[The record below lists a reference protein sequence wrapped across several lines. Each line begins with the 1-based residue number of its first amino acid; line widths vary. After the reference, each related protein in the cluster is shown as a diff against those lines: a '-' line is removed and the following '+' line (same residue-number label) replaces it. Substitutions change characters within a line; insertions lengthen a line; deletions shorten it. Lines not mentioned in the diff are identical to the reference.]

1 VEVQNSLSTPL
12 FTINSAGKVGIGSG
26 SLTPTGMLDVTS
38 LSTTTQTAILRG
50 VSGLTSNILE
60 AKRFSRGVDGNGPTG
75 LFTSFDVAG
84 NTSTVNIRDDGY
96 YPTIGFHQTS
106 ANTSIN
112 VVNLTGYNGLII
124 GGLANTNVDF
134 RTTGVTYSFIT
145 AHPNLNNWLSRPLS
159 ISTTNLANNN
169 DGAAN
174 IGNKA
179 QIALQTLNQYF
190 RGAMIR
196 GSASQLANLLE
207 IQNSSSGV
215 ISYIDP
221 SGNQSGISA
230 SYPSG
235 ITLSSGIPSV
245 TTSKLYASG
254 TTLYWNGNQFMGTV
268 GGTGATGFIGGTGAT
283 GVTGFIGGT
292 GATGVTGFIG
302 GTGATGVTGFIGG
315 TGATGVTGFI
325 GGTGA
330 TGVTGFIGGTGATGF
345 RGGTGAT
352 GVTGFIGGTGATGVT
367 GFVGGTGAT
376 GITGFIGGTGATGV
390 TGFIGGTGATGVTGF
405 VGGTGPIG
413 PGTIIS
419 GTGNYIPIYSG
430 NTVTIMPQNVA
441 YIDTTNRRLGIN
453 NPSPLASI
461 DIINQSNTTIGTIIK
476 AAASQSADM
485 LEIQNSSSIPLFTVN
500 SAGRVGIGSG
510 SQTPT
515 GTLDITSMS
524 TTTVGQITRAVSGQT
539 ANIAEFRDGS
549 GNAVLWVDT
558 LGRVGQYI
566 SGVAGVNGLQ
576 GAAFGF
582 NAMANVTSTA
592 QLNTAF
598 GYGALAGGAGGAF
611 TGTRNVAIG
620 SYAGGSITTGQWNFL
635 MGFNAG
641 AGITTGSYNI
651 IIGYK
656 ATSANFSESILIGDN
671 AYTKNTRNGN
681 VAIGVNAFNTNV
693 SGINN
698 VAVGFNAGRGGTD
711 TNVSNNTY
719 IGADAGLWNTSGN
732 NSTAIGHKSLC
743 GNQGGTT
750 QSGEQC
756 VAIGNYTL
764 GIINRGLSNTAVGYN
779 SLSTL
784 THGTGVTAIGAGTST
799 SVATTGNY
807 SIIIG
812 MNAQANQNYQ
822 LVIGSTSIK
831 VGKSD
836 NTGEQAVSLTA
847 PSGVSRL
854 LESRI
859 NGTIY
864 NIPLLPSGATNLA
877 ATVVTPPVITSTGLT
892 LTNSHNGYIIEQ
904 TGVVASGT
912 FTIGDNTQI
921 TIPGWNCMIVNIG
934 SGVIIS
940 SGTNTMR
947 SPGGL
952 NKSRTQYSSI
962 SIYRRGTNDF
972 MLAGDLA

>member
-1 VEVQNSLSTPL
+1 
-12 FTINSAGKVGIGSG
+12 
-26 SLTPTGMLDVTS
+26 
-38 LSTTTQTAILRG
+38 
-50 VSGLTSNILE
+50 
-60 AKRFSRGVDGNGPTG
+60 
-75 LFTSFDVAG
+75 
-84 NTSTVNIRDDGY
+84 
-96 YPTIGFHQTS
+96 
-106 ANTSIN
+106 
-112 VVNLTGYNGLII
+112 
-124 GGLANTNVDF
+124 
-134 RTTGVTYSFIT
+134 
-145 AHPNLNNWLSRPLS
+145 
-159 ISTTNLANNN
+159 
-169 DGAAN
+169 
-174 IGNKA
+174 
-179 QIALQTLNQYF
+179 
-190 RGAMIR
+190 
-196 GSASQLANLLE
+196 
-207 IQNSSSGV
+207 
-215 ISYIDP
+215 
-221 SGNQSGISA
+221 
-230 SYPSG
+230 
-235 ITLSSGIPSV
+235 
-245 TTSKLYASG
+245 
-254 TTLYWNGNQFMGTV
+254 
-268 GGTGATGFIGGTGAT
+268 
-283 GVTGFIGGT
+283 
-292 GATGVTGFIG
+292 
-302 GTGATGVTGFIGG
+302 
-315 TGATGVTGFI
+315 
-325 GGTGA
+325 
-330 TGVTGFIGGTGATGF
+330 
-345 RGGTGAT
+345 
-352 GVTGFIGGTGATGVT
+352 
-367 GFVGGTGAT
+367 
-376 GITGFIGGTGATGV
+376 
-390 TGFIGGTGATGVTGF
+390 
-405 VGGTGPIG
+405 
-413 PGTIIS
+413 
-419 GTGNYIPIYSG
+419 
-430 NTVTIMPQNVA
+430 MPQNVA

-940 SGTNTMR
+940 SGTNTRR